1 MFSLYDALESI
12 RQFVASG
19 GPVLYGIGGLTF
31 FMWTLVFERI
41 WYFRFVLPGEV
52 IVVVNAWEQRAE
64 RASWN
69 ARQIRRALVSRTREK
84 IEQNLSLIKVCVSLC
99 PLLGLLGTVT
109 GMIVPSNPSNEIG
122 RAHV

>member
-52 IVVVNAWEQRAE
+52 VGVVNAWEQRAE

-69 ARQIRRALVSRTREK
+69 ARQVRRALVSRTRK
-84 IEQNLSLIKVCVSLC
+84 RSSRTC
-99 PLLGLLGTVT
+99 
-109 GMIVPSNPSNEIG
+109 
-122 RAHV
+122 R